1 MLIKISLN
9 LSGRILAAIWAVS
22 LNCIPV
28 HLFLSTKSVPIKK
41 SHRVINSLF
50 FLPLAELNTWND
62 NETLVQ
68 LNTSCKVT

>member
-9 LSGRILAAIWAVS
+9 LSGRVLAAIWAVS

-28 HLFLSTKSVPIKK
+28 HLFLSTKSAPINK